1 MKPST
6 RNVLRIVAIVRL
18 LIRRRRVDPAHNAYE
33 RMSEYSTCTLKIFRR
48 DRRQNHSGIDG
59 GYPFSENHRKTH
71 WSFAAKVRRAG
82 AKLQYLY
89 YPRKRSA
96 ILLQHLSNKSR
107 EAADGRRRIVKRSNC
122 KYDSQ
127 QQNIISRRTQ
137 KVSKNRRGTLPEKA
151 TSSNTYSYVTLE
163 DSTE

>member
-127 QQNIISRRTQ
+127 QQKSSSAEHKKCQKIVEAHYPKRRRLQTP
-137 KVSKNRRGTLPEKA
+137 TPM
-151 TSSNTYSYVTLE
+151 
-163 DSTE
+163 